1 MATHSSILVWRIPWV
16 EEPDGLQSTGSQRV
30 GHDWATNTHEM
41 FRICISSHTQGPRI
55 QHTELGGIPG
65 DLYIIFKSTIS
76 VQEVNSINCITILQ
90 SRIRLSTLPPTVM
103 DLVKEGCK
111 KVSSSL
117 NCFLSSSTDSRWSWR
132 NSAVAADAS
141 SLTGS
146 IILFRSPRSS
156 FRTFKQSFSI
166 SRILER
172 SCCKRK
178 KKSLKLPSLNI
189 KYLYIQSQTVIM
201 SLNGND
207 YKYSIEQTVLIS
219 TFLFFIS
226 LAKSSFFRT
235 HILIFWI

>member
-1 MATHSSILVWRIPWV
+1 
-16 EEPDGLQSTGSQRV
+16 
-30 GHDWATNTHEM
+30 
-41 FRICISSHTQGPRI
+41 
-55 QHTELGGIPG
+55 
-65 DLYIIFKSTIS
+65 
-76 VQEVNSINCITILQ
+76 
-90 SRIRLSTLPPTVM
+90 M

-117 NCFLSSSTDSRWSWR
+117 NRFLSSSTDSRWSWR

-146 IILFRSPRSS
+146 IILLRSPRSS

-172 SCCKRK
+172 SCCQRK
-178 KKSLKLPSLNI
+178 KSSKLPSLNI
-189 KYLYIQSQTVIM
+189 KHLYIQSQSVIM
-201 SLNGND
+201 ALNGSD
-207 YKYSIEQTVLIS
+207 YKYSLEQIVCIS

-235 HILIFWI
+235 HILIF